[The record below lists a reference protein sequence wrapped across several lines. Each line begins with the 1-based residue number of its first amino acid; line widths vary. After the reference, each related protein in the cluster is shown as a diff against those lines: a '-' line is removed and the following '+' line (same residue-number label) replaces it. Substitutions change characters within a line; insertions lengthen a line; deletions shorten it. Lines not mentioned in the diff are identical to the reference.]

1 VIDRQKHAAEY
12 EKATAMRRNISAAAK
27 RADRTAVARRRA
39 ADALLASSLAP
50 ASVAAGLLDD
60 RGDYAHG
67 PGASGASGGPWLKG
81 LGSATGLT
89 QVRTAQDVRAVVAA
103 GRGEQLPEWLTS
115 SKTAPRVAQRQK
127 PRGAFSLSHTGAPPM
142 PAVHPPPPILL

>member
-39 ADALLASSLAP
+39 ADALLASSSAP
-50 ASVAAGLLDD
+50 ASLTAGLLDD
-60 RGDYAHG
+60 RGDNAHG
-67 PGASGASGGPWLKG
+67 PGAS
-81 LGSATGLT
+81 SATGLT

-115 SKTAPRVAQRQK
+115 SKTAPRVARQK

-142 PAVHPPPPILL
+142 PAMHPPPPILL